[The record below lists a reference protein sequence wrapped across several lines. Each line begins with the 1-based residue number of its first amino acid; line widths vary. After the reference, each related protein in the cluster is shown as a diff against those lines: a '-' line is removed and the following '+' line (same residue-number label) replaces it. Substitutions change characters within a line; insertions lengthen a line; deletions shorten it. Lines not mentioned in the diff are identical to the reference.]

1 MAPAL
6 EPPGIPV
13 EALAEREIVKKLFIG
28 MIILQR
34 CEICSKYKKN
44 RSAFNYGQER
54 KDAYYQFK
62 EDQKSQR
69 CDMNSTQ
76 LKVHTAKKP
85 D

>member
-1 MAPAL
+1 MRLVPN
-6 EPPGIPV
+6 
-13 EALAEREIVKKLFIG
+13 
-28 MIILQR
+28 
-34 CEICSKYKKN
+34 KKN
-44 RSAFNYGQER
+44 WSAFNYGQER